1 MQNLYVLH
9 QRHNKQGEKSI
20 FIAHKKRQ
28 NLSYFFYNWHFYEQK
43 IADKNLRFSA
53 QKQKQ

>member
-9 QRHNKQGEKSI
+9 QRHNKQSEKSI

-28 NLSYFFYNWHFYEQK
+28 NLSYFLYNWHFYEQK
-43 IADKNLRFSA
+43 IADKKSVFSV
-53 QKQKQ
+53 QKEEQ